1 MKAYFLSYS
10 HSDSQLADIVE
21 RTFKTHGVRIWRDIH
36 DLAPGRRFADI
47 IQRAIDEE
55 CGGLIIVVTP
65 QSLASGFIGNI
76 ELPKAYRARLPILPL
91 FFGVPIEE
99 VKRLSP
105 QAIGFDLTAFQ
116 GANVLSSSESED
128 EAAIRHKVG
137 EVAWKTLRE
146 LLRQR
151 KTTGQTGPLRVAL
164 HSRQYVVDEDADID
178 LDWTGYFQS
187 ALPST
192 EVWSEMLL
200 PSLVRVKRAITESGL
215 GTPELFLPFG
225 VHLSI
230 GLAFG
235 FVFLQQTRFHL
246 AIQQYSQ
253 VWSTRADPAIYQTVP
268 SLVYDRE
275 RSDVDDPRSGEA
287 ALGVGIV
294 QVQSVRK
301 ALDGVSGVRLKRN
314 LVLPSD
320 ISSVPD
326 GTHALCWA
334 KQIVDAIDELRA
346 GPGIKIIRLYPAMP
360 FGMAVM
366 LGWLL
371 NARGLI
377 QIYEWD
383 KKGNGKYQAACRL
396 SG

>member
-10 HSDSQLADIVE
+10 HSDGQLADTVE
-21 RTFKTHGVRIWRDIH
+21 KTFKTHGVRIWRDKH
-36 DLAPGRRFADI
+36 DLAPGQRFADT
-47 IQRAIDEE
+47 IQRAINEQ

-65 QSLASGFIGNI
+65 QSLASGFITNI
-76 ELPKAYRARLPILPL
+76 ELPEAHRARLPILPL
-91 FFGVPIEE
+91 FFGIPIKE
-99 VKRLSP
+99 VKHLSP

-116 GANVLSSSESED
+116 GANVLSPSESED
-128 EAAIRHKVG
+128 EAVVQQKVG
-137 EVAWKTLRE
+137 EAAWKTLRE
-146 LLRQR
+146 LLKQR
-151 KTTGQTGPLRVAL
+151 KTEGRAEPLRVAL
-164 HSRQYVVDEDADID
+164 HSRQYVADEDADID
-178 LDWTGYFQS
+178 LDWRGYFQNR
-187 ALPST
+187 LPNP
-192 EVWSEMLL
+192 EVWSETLL
-200 PSLVRVKRAITESGL
+200 PALNRVKRAITESGL

-246 AIQQYSQ
+246 TIQQYSQ
-253 VWSTRADPAIYQTVP
+253 IWSTRTDPAICQTVP

-275 RSDVDDPRSGEA
+275 QADIDDPSSDEV

-294 QVQSVRK
+294 QPQSVRS
-301 ALDGVSGVRLKRN
+301 ALDGVSGIRLKRN

-320 ISSVPD
+320 ISRVPD

-346 GPGIKIIRLYPAMP
+346 GPGIKIVHLYPATP

-371 NARGLI
+371 NARGVI
-377 QIYEWD
+377 QVYEWD
-383 KKGNGKYQAACRL
+383 KENGKYRAACRL

>member
-10 HSDSQLADIVE
+10 HSDSQLADITE
-21 RTFKTHGVRIWRDIH
+21 KAFKTHGVRVWRDKH
-36 DLAPGRRFADI
+36 DLAPGQRFGDT
-47 IQRAIDEE
+47 IQKAIKEQ
-55 CGGLIIVVTP
+55 CGGLIVIVTL
-65 QSLASGFIGNI
+65 QSLHSGFISNI
-76 ELPKAYRARLPILPL
+76 ELPEAHSAQLPIIPL

-105 QAIGFDLTAFQ
+105 KAIGFDLTAFQ
-116 GANVLSSSESED
+116 GANVLPSPESED
-128 EAAIRHKVG
+128 EAAIRQRVS

-146 LLRQR
+146 LLKQR
-151 KTTGQTGPLRVAL
+151 KAKGRTGPLRVAL
-164 HSRQYVVDEDADID
+164 HSRQYVADEEADID

-275 RSDVDDPRSGEA
+275 RADVDDPRSGEA

-294 QVQSVRK
+294 QAQSVRR

-346 GPGIKIIRLYPAMP
+346 GPGIKIVRLYPAMP

-377 QIYEWD
+377 QVYEWD
-383 KKGNGKYQAACRL
+383 KGTGEYRSACRL